1 MPAETE
7 CLPRLRMNRM
17 ALATA
22 SGTAGQNQSN
32 YRECLALYLERWGLA
47 IAGLPSR
54 NLAWREPATGISS
67 WAIMAEI
74 DTAAEWRRLQEL
86 YLDMSEDELEAVA
99 KKGYELTDIAKQVLH
114 SEILHRQL
122 KVTVRLQ
129 PPIEEEPE

>member
-17 ALATA
+17 ALATG

-32 YRECLALYLERWGLA
+32 YRECLALYRERWGLA
-47 IAGLPSR
+47 IGGLRNR
-54 NLAWREPATGISS
+54 NLSWREPVTGISS

-86 YLDMSEDELEAVA
+86 YRDMSEDQLEAVA
-99 KKGYELTDIAKQVLH
+99 KRGYELTDIAKQVLH

-129 PPIEEEPE
+129 PPHE